1 MQYIARHL
9 AEFHGIPVSLFLQ
22 VVQVPL
28 DGSITSGVSATPLS
42 FVSSA
47 VLLRAYSALQVV
59 NKHIEQSWTQKDPW
73 GTPLITS
80 LCLDFVPLIT
90 TLWCR
95 TFNSCSINLTCL
107 PIQSVYSELFYENH
121 VEDSVKGSPGR

>member
-28 DGSITSGVSATPLS
+28 DGSITSGVSATPPS

-59 NKHIEQSWTQKDPW
+59 NKDIEQSWTQK
-73 GTPLITS
+73 GS
-80 LCLDFVPLIT
+80 LGYT
-90 TLWCR
+90 T
-95 TFNSCSINLTCL
+95 N
-107 PIQSVYSELFYENH
+107 Y
-121 VEDSVKGSPGR
+121 